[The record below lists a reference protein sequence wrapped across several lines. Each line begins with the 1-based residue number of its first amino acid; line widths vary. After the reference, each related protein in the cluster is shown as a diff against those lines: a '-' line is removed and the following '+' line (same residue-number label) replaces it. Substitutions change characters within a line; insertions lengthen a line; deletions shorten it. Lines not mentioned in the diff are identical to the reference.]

1 METLNFKFE
10 VKQLANRQ
18 LEGHASTFGNI
29 DLGGDVVMP
38 GAFAAT
44 LARHKND
51 GELPQMLWMHD
62 GSDVAG
68 RWDEMAEDDRGLK
81 VKGELADTPLGNEL
95 HTLLKMKA
103 FRGLSIG
110 FQTLDADFD
119 GDGIRRLKEVEL
131 FEVSLVS
138 LAMNPLAQIESV
150 KSRLSLDGEYV
161 PTERELEELLHREIG
176 CSKTVAC
183 GMASRVFGTG
193 AGGSPVSHRRE
204 SGVVDDTEAEA
215 LMEAIDHFSGSLMV
229 ASLPR

>member
-1 METLNFKFE
+1 METLNFKFD
-10 VKQLANRQ
+10 VKQLDKRQ

-38 GAFAAT
+38 GAFART
-44 LARHKND
+44 LAEHKNN
-51 GELPQMLWMHD
+51 GELPPMFWMHR

-68 RWDEMAEDDRGLK
+68 RWDHMVEDELGLQ
-81 VKGELADTPLGNEL
+81 VKGELADTQLGNEL

-110 FQTLDADFD
+110 FETIDADFD
-119 GDGIRRLKEVEL
+119 RDGNRRLKELNL

-150 KSRLSLDGEYV
+150 KARLSLDGEYV
-161 PTERELEELLHREIG
+161 PTERQLEELLHREIG

-183 GMASRVFGTG
+183 GMASRVFDTGT
-193 AGGSPVSHRRE
+193 GGSPGSHRRE
-204 SGVVDDTEAEA
+204 SGVVDSEAEA
-215 LMEAIDHFSGSLMV
+215 LKEIVDHLTGRLMV